1 MTTPVTA
8 PSYLRRVVDDAVDL
22 YLGSLPAVA
31 LQGPKGV
38 GKTATA
44 LQRADQVLDLSVPA
58 LRETFRGSVDP
69 LAGLRGTTLI
79 DEWQREPSS
88 WDFVKRAVD
97 AGAQAGSFLVAG
109 SSAPPGATVHSG
121 AGRILTL
128 RMRPLSLAERAVDTP
143 TVSLA
148 GLLDGTMPNVE
159 GRTEVGLPDYTREIL
174 STGLPGLRR
183 FPEEARRAQID
194 AYIDATV
201 SQEFAEQGLSV
212 RRPATL
218 RAWMAAYAAATATTT
233 TYTRIL
239 EAATPGL
246 QEKPARSTTTVYRDV
261 LMRAFL
267 LDPLDAWIPG
277 MNHFTR
283 LAQGPKH
290 LLADPGIAARL
301 LGANQRSLLRG
312 QDSGPEIPRDG
323 TLLGAL
329 FEHLVAMSVQ
339 TYAQAAHARVSHMRT
354 QDGRREVDL
363 IVERDGAILAL
374 EVKLA
379 ATIDDQDVRHLH
391 WLREQLGNDLADAAV
406 ISTGPVAYR
415 RSDGIAVIPAAL
427 LGP

>member
-1 MTTPVTA
+1 MTA
-8 PSYLRRVVDDAVDL
+8 PSTAGTYVRRVIDEAIDR
-22 YLGSLPAVA
+22 YIGSLPAIA
-31 LQGPKGV
+31 LQGAKGV

-44 LQRADQVLDLSVPA
+44 LQRADQALDLSVPA
-58 LRETFRGSVDP
+58 LRETFRASVEP
-69 LAGLRGTTLI
+69 LKGLAGTTLI

-97 AGAQAGSFLVAG
+97 AGAPAGSYVVAG

-128 RMRPLSLAERAVDTP
+128 RMRPLSLAERRLDTP
-143 TVSLA
+143 AVSLA
-148 GLLDGTMPNVE
+148 ELLDGTNPDVE
-159 GRTEVGLPDYTREIL
+159 GRTNSDLADYTQEIL

-183 FPEEARRAQID
+183 FPAEIRRAQID
-194 AYIDATV
+194 SYIDATV
-201 SQEFAEQGLSV
+201 NQEFAEQGISV

-246 QEKPARSTTTVYRDV
+246 QEKPARSTTTVYRDA

-312 QDSGPEIPRDG
+312 QTSGPEMPRDG
-323 TLLGAL
+323 SLLGAL

-339 TYAQAAHARVSHMRT
+339 TYAQAAQARVSHLRT
-354 QDGRREVDL
+354 QDGRHEVDL
-363 IVERDGAILAL
+363 IVERDGAVVAL

-379 ATIDDQDVRHLH
+379 TTIDDHDVRHLH
-391 WLREQLGNDLADAAV
+391 WLREQLGDDLVDAAV
-406 ISTGPVAYR
+406 ISTGPVTYR
-415 RSDGIAVIPAAL
+415 RPDGIAVIPAAL